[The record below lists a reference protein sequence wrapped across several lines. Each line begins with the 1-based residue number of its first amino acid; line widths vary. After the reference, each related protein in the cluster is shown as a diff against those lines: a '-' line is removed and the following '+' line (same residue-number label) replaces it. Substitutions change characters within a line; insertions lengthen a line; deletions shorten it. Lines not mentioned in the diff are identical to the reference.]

1 MAPPDPYHMESLT
14 NLVQRAKDGD
24 RDAFALIVRRLSRQA
39 VATAHLITGDLQVGE
54 DAAQDAFVTAWKK
67 LSTLKEPAAFRSWFG
82 VVLTRTACRV
92 RRPRREQLL
101 PEDLAAPMIERV
113 SLPEIALGL
122 KASHREVLA
131 LRYVDDLSYRD
142 IAGALGLTVARV
154 KSRLHEA
161 REVLRE
167 RYLRGRKED

>member
-1 MAPPDPYHMESLT
+1 METLT
-14 NLVQRAKDGD
+14 NLVQRAKEGD
-24 RDAFALIVRRLSRQA
+24 RDAFALIVRQLSRQA

-54 DAAQDAFVTAWKK
+54 EAAQDAFVTAWKK
-67 LSTLKEPAAFRSWFG
+67 LRTLKEPAAFRSWFG
-82 VVLTRTACRV
+82 VVLTRTACRA

-101 PEDLAAPMIERV
+101 PEDVPAPVREQV
-113 SLPEIALGL
+113 SLPEIALAL
-122 KASHREVLA
+122 LPMHREVLA

-161 REVLRE
+161 REILRE
-167 RYLRGRKED
+167 RYLRGRREN

>member
-1 MAPPDPYHMESLT
+1 METLT
-14 NLVQRAKDGD
+14 NLVQRAKEGD

-54 DAAQDAFVTAWKK
+54 DAAQDAFVTAWRK
-67 LSTLKEPAAFRSWFG
+67 LGSLKEPAAFRGWFG
-82 VVLTRTACRV
+82 VVLTRTACRA
-92 RRPRREQLL
+92 RRPRRDRQLPDDL
-101 PEDLAAPMIERV
+101 PAPVSERE

-122 KASHREVLA
+122 QPMYREVLA

-142 IAGALGLTVARV
+142 IAGALGLPVARV

-161 REVLRE
+161 RELLRE
-167 RYLRGRKED
+167 RILRRRREN